1 MKQSPLPN
9 FMRFSLTLGSIML
22 GIGLYCCLLK
32 KDVEPSSASMA
43 LTAPVEVAAMQN
55 RLEQNAA
62 KSQTNTFM
70 SVANAKELEDLF
82 KQHDYS
88 LDPISDDAVTVPE
101 IYLDSLP
108 HDFGKQLTNT
118 QKKQLFVQ
126 TLLPFILD
134 TNREILEERKTLLH
148 YAAHLKSGRPLDEQA
163 CQWLSD
169 LATKYRMKTF
179 SLEKIDGLIERVDV
193 IPVAMALGQAIE
205 ETGWGSSYA
214 ARIKNSVF
222 GITLTSGV
230 KAYENLAHS
239 VKGYMLNL
247 NANPAYKKMRRIR
260 QELRGQGQDLCALK
274 LMEGLHYYS
283 ELGQAYIRKVK
294 IHITKNALARYEAAQ
309 LVSLS

>member
-1 MKQSPLPN
+1 MKQSLSAN
-9 FMRFSLTLGSIML
+9 RMHFYISGGIFLLVIFMMS
-22 GIGLYCCLLK
+22 GLYYCFLP
-32 KDVEPSSASMA
+32 KDNV
-43 LTAPVEVAAMQN
+43 TPVTLVKVTSLQD
-55 RLEQNAA
+55 RLEQNAEKA
-62 KSQTNTFM
+62 QTNAFT
-70 SVANAKELEDLF
+70 SVANAQELETLF
-82 KQHDYS
+82 KQHDYC
-88 LDPISDDAVTVPE
+88 LDAVNDNAVTVPE
-101 IYLDSLP
+101 IYLNSLP

-118 QKKQLFVQ
+118 QKKHLFLQ

-134 TNREILEERKTLLH
+134 TNREILEERETLLH
-148 YAAHLKSGRPLDEQA
+148 YATELKSGQPLSSQA
-163 CQWLSD
+163 SIWIHD
-169 LATKYRMKTF
+169 LAAKYRMKKF
-179 SLEKIDGLIERVDV
+179 SLDQIDGLIERVDV

-230 KAYENLAHS
+230 KSYENLAHS

-260 QELRGQGQDLCALK
+260 QELRGQGKDLCALK
-274 LMEGLHYYS
+274 LMDGLHYYS